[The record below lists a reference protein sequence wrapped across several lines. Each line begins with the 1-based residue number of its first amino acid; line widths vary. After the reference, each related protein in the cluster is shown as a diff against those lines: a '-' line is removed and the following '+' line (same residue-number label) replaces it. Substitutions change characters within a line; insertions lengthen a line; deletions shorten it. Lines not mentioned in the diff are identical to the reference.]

1 MLGRALAIA
10 ALLFVCGQ
18 TVLILHFIAHG
29 DLSKPAAPLIEYKDF
44 VTILLTAL
52 GVMIAVAAI
61 AAAFAAIWGFE
72 FLRRETRESAEKAA
86 RLQTEAM
93 LPTLLPNLVQQQV
106 QFELQGV
113 KTSGDEIAAEMSK
126 EDKP

>member
-1 MLGRALAIA
+1 M
-10 ALLFVCGQ
+10 
-18 TVLILHFIAHG
+18 LILHFVARG
-29 DLSKPAAPLIEYKDF
+29 DLSSPTAPIIEYKDF

-61 AAAFAAIWGFE
+61 FAAIAAIWGFE

-86 RLQTEAM
+86 RQQTEAM
-93 LPTLLPNLVQQQV
+93 LPSLVQQQV